1 MSMDDKTTV
10 QQLKQQIEDFV
21 NERDW
26 AQFHSPKNLAM
37 ALAVEAAEL
46 MDLFKWFT
54 LEESREQIKESLRA
68 DVADELADIM
78 IYAMAF
84 ANRHDLDIAAV
95 VTEKMT
101 KNRVKYP
108 AEKFQG
114 HF

>member
-1 MSMDDKTTV
+1 MDDKTTV
-10 QQLKQQIEDFV
+10 QQLKQEIEDFV

-54 LEESREQIKESLRA
+54 LDESREQIKESLRA

-84 ANRHDLDIAAV
+84 ANRQDLDIAAA
-95 VTEKMT
+95 VTEKMM

>member
-1 MSMDDKTTV
+1 MDDKTTV
-10 QQLKQQIEDFV
+10 QQLKQEIEDFV

-54 LEESREQIKESLRA
+54 LEKSREQIKESLRA

>member
-1 MSMDDKTTV
+1 MDDKTTV
-10 QQLKQQIEDFV
+10 QQLKQEIEDFV

-37 ALAVEAAEL
+37 ALA
-46 MDLFKWFT
+46 
-54 LEESREQIKESLRA
+54 
-68 DVADELADIM
+68 DIM

-84 ANRHDLDIAAV
+84 ANRHDIDIAAA

>member
-1 MSMDDKTTV
+1 MDDKTTV
-10 QQLKQQIEDFV
+10 QQLKQEIEDFV

-54 LEESREQIKESLRA
+54 LEESREQIKENLRA
-68 DVADELADIM
+68 DVADELADII

-84 ANRHDLDIAAV
+84 ANRQDLDIAAA
-95 VTEKMT
+95 VTEKMM

>member
-1 MSMDDKTTV
+1 MDDKTTV
-10 QQLKQQIEDFV
+10 QQLKQEIEDFV

-54 LEESREQIKESLRA
+54 LEESREQINESLRA

-84 ANRHDLDIAAV
+84 ANRQDLDIAAS
-95 VTEKMT
+95 VTEKMM

>member
-10 QQLKQQIEDFV
+10 QQLKQEIEDFV

-54 LEESREQIKESLRA
+54 LEELREQIKESLRA

-84 ANRHDLDIAAV
+84 ANRHDLDIAAA